1 MATTSVA
8 VPLRGRPAMVL
19 SVVSL
24 VGLAAF
30 TWPLLLPPASTV
42 PGQEHAGDAPWL
54 LLLLLPLLLAVVGAE
69 LGGGKLDTRAV
80 ALLGVLAAVG
90 AALRL
95 ASLGV
100 AGVELVWFLLI
111 PAGRVLGRGFG
122 MALGMLTLLVSA
134 LVTGGVGPWL
144 PFQMLAAGWIGFGAG
159 CLPRAS
165 GSRERWML
173 AAYGA
178 VAALLYGLVMDLW
191 FWPFLTTGTTLG
203 PEPGAG
209 ALVQLQNFLG
219 YHLVTAMGFD
229 TGRAITTSVAILLAG
244 RPVLL
249 ALRRAARRA
258 RFDDGARPQPA
269 QAAETA

>member
-1 MATTSVA
+1 MTANSLA
-8 VPLRGRPAMVL
+8 VPLRGRPALVL

-30 TWPLLLPPASTV
+30 IWPLVLPPAAAARGTAHV
-42 PGQEHAGDAPWL
+42 GDAPWL

-69 LGGGKLDTRAV
+69 LGGGRLDTRAV

-90 AALRL
+90 SALRL

-144 PFQMLAAGWIGFGAG
+144 PFQMLAAGWVGFGAG

-165 GSRERWML
+165 GNRERWLL
-173 AAYGA
+173 AAYGV

-191 FWPFLTTGTTLG
+191 FWPFISTGTTLG

-209 ALVQLQNFLG
+209 VVGQLENFLG

-229 TGRAITTSVAILLAG
+229 TGRAITTALAIVLAG

-258 RFDDGARPQPA
+258 RFDDGASLS
-269 QAAETA
+269 